1 MVPPLACFASRGN
14 YPVIRMMKSE
24 WFPLFNVL
32 PVGQLS
38 NDQDDEI
45 GMVPPLAYFVSGG
58 ELYNDQDD
66 EVVPF
71 TRLGGIGLKC
81 IYPWGRGGR
90 LMR

>member
-1 MVPPLACFASRGN
+1 MYVGM
-14 YPVIRMMKSE
+14 IMMTE
-24 WFPLFNVL
+24 WLPSFLFCQL
-32 PVGQLS
+32 GELS

-45 GMVPPLAYFVSGG
+45 GMVLPLAYFASGG
-58 ELYNDQDD
+58 ELFNDQDD

>member
-1 MVPPLACFASRGN
+1 MISM
-14 YPVIRMMKSE
+14 IKSE

-32 PVGQLS
+32 PVGQPS

-45 GMVPPLAYFVSGG
+45 GMVLPLAYFDRG

-81 IYPWGRGGR
+81 IYPWGGVVAI
-90 LMR
+90 

>member
-32 PVGQLS
+32 PVGRLS

-45 GMVPPLAYFVSGG
+45 GMIPPLAYFASGG
-58 ELYNDQDD
+58 N
-66 EVVPF
+66 
-71 TRLGGIGLKC
+71 
-81 IYPWGRGGR
+81 YPMIRMMKSEWFP
-90 LMR
+90 LWPI